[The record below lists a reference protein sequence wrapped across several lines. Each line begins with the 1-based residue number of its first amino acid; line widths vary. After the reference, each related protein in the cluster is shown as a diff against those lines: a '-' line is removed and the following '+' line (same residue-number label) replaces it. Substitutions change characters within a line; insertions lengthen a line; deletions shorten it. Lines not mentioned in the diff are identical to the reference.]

1 MPTYRRITVVM
12 LLVVVLSN
20 CSSGSGEPTDS
31 NTSNNSGAASVTID
45 NFAFMPDSLE
55 VTPGS
60 TVTWTNAQGS
70 PHTVTADD
78 GQFASDNIT
87 TDGTFSFTFQTPGT
101 FPYHCA
107 IHPNMKA
114 SITVKG

>member
-1 MPTYRRITVVM
+1 M
-12 LLVVVLSN
+12 LLVLVISS

-31 NTSNNSGAASVTID
+31 NTSSNPGAASVAID
-45 NFAFMPDSLE
+45 NFAFMPATLE
-55 VTPGS
+55 ITSGS

-70 PHTVTADD
+70 LHTVTADD

-87 TDGTFSFTFQTPGT
+87 TDGTFSFTFETPGT

-107 IHPNMKA
+107 IHPNMTA